1 MNNKLFSKE
10 IIPEDSVIQTALGEL
25 LCIFMK
31 HHFKGGKIKT
41 VPADAQPNHP
51 DLELAFSGIDRC
63 TSMKLKLFRYFENI
77 S

>member
-10 IIPEDSVIQTALGEL
+10 IISEGFVIQAALSEL

-31 HHFKGGKIKT
+31 HNFKGGKIKT
-41 VPADAQPNHP
+41 VPADALPNHR

-63 TSMKLKLFRYFENI
+63 TSMKLKLLRYFENI